1 MLPNQT
7 LIDCKTTEEK
17 RAFIL
22 RQIENNAKN
31 QKDEV
36 LETGQLL
43 HLGNDGWQELVKHED
58 DSLSVRKFP
67 LSQYAESQFLGR
79 LNCQAGYI
87 HRCPKWLQ
95 AANVNHWILQFQNK
109 KIMARWKGESIRA
122 IFSSRFN
129 PELDDHYLYPVILDA
144 LEASCEAGDRSLLHI
159 RDFTQTGDFTLL
171 RAYFKNCRT
180 EYNGS
185 VYFAGITVV
194 NSEVGR
200 SSVWICPT
208 IRGGD
213 KTGAFDYT
221 DRSLEGRTSIRHVSD
236 LNVEK
241 ITKAVLLANE
251 VAQTG
256 VHRLLETSTEQV
268 EKPLEE
274 IQTIVGTTDFVSQRI
289 AAILE
294 EEYKEVQIT
303 TKLALAQSILRAVK
317 ELPLYQRFLVEG
329 EVGRYLSI
337 FHDSKKRLESIVNEI
352 QQEIPD
358 VPRM

>member
-1 MLPNQT
+1 MQNQT
-7 LIDCKTTEEK
+7 LRDLKTTEEK
-17 RAFIL
+17 HAFIL
-22 RQIENNAKN
+22 EQIKRNAAN
-31 QKDEV
+31 QKDEI

-43 HLGNDGWQELVKHED
+43 HMGPEGWQELLKHED
-58 DSLSVRKFP
+58 NTLSTRKFP
-67 LSQYAESQFLGR
+67 LTQYAESQFLGR

-95 AANVNHWILQFQNK
+95 AANVNHWILHFQNK

-129 PELDDHYLYPVILDA
+129 PELDDHMLYPVVLDA
-144 LEASCEAGDRSLLHI
+144 LEASCEASDRSLLHI
-159 RDFTQTGDFTLL
+159 REFTQTGDFTIL

-180 EYNGS
+180 EFNGS

-236 LNVEK
+236 LDIGK
-241 ITKAVLLANE
+241 ITKSVNMALE
-251 VAQTG
+251 IAQTG

-274 IQTIVGTTDFVSQRI
+274 IQHIVGTTDFVSQRI

-294 EEYKEVQIT
+294 EEYKEIQIT

-317 ELPLYQRFLVEG
+317 ELPLYQRFLIEG
-329 EVGRYLSI
+329 EVGSYLGI
-337 FHDSKKRLESIVNEI
+337 FQDSKKRLESIVNEI
-352 QQEIPD
+352 QQEE
-358 VPRM
+358 VNVTGM